1 MARPSKVWYWKSRKS
16 YFCTIDGQRI
26 NLGKDKEGAEK
37 AFYKMM
43 ATETIP
49 EADISV
55 AELLDKFLV
64 WNEANRANE
73 TFKWYNKH
81 LQAFLDTLTNPHMS
95 ASKLRPFH
103 VNEWADKRDISST
116 YRRGSMVAVQRAFN
130 WAAKQGYL
138 ESSPLANLEKPSAER
153 REQCPTTED
162 YKFISQHIHGDFK
175 DLIDFAW
182 LTGIRPQEIFK
193 LETKHYKNGRF
204 EFTVKESKG
213 KKVNR
218 VVFITKEAKAI
229 VERRKGEKY
238 IFTNRDG
245 GQWTAYSVSCRFA
258 RLEKKLGR
266 KWCLT
271 AFRHGFATR
280 MLEAGLDHIV
290 VAKLLGHTNGT
301 MVARV
306 YSHVGNNQDFLQKQL
321 DSVG

>member
-1 MARPSKVWYWKSRKS
+1 MRNPKVIVMARPSKVWYWKARKS
-16 YFCTIDGQRI
+16 YFVTIDGQRI
-26 NLGKDKEGAEK
+26 NLGKDKDAAEK
-37 AFYKMM
+37 AFHKMM
-43 ATETIP
+43 AAETIP

-55 AELLDKFLV
+55 AELLDKFLE
-64 WNEANRANE
+64 WNKANRADE

-81 LQAFLDTLTNPHMS
+81 LQAFLDTLSNPHIS
-95 ASKLRPFH
+95 ASKIRPFH
-103 VNEWADKRDISST
+103 VNEWADKRDISSS

-213 KKVNR
+213 KKINR

-229 VERRKGEKY
+229 VITPAVNMVY
-238 IFTNRDG
+238 DVWVFTMNPLPDDAMRWIILAADRYTPISC
-245 GQWTAYSVSCRFA
+245 WVLVVMYWLAFDLPRPSAWFKSV
-258 RLEKKLGR
+258 E
-266 KWCLT
+266 LT
-271 AFRHGFATR
+271 SLR
-280 MLEAGLDHIV
+280 V
-290 VAKLLGHTNGT
+290 VI
-301 MVARV
+301 
-306 YSHVGNNQDFLQKQL
+306 
-321 DSVG
+321 